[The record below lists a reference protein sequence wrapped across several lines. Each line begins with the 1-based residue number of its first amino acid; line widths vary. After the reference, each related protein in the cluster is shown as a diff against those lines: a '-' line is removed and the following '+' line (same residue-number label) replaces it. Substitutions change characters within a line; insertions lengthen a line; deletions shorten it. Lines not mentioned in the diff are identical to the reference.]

1 MSTVGV
7 FTVRKKIKLHIKDKR
22 ESFGGNIKRPYFL
35 FLEMGDKQFVFSNK
49 VKAKKWLVTF
59 ENDLNALTQELIL
72 YIPKLYNYNTILSL
86 SMDFPSQKNMR
97 GDLDNSMERYWD
109 LYNSEYVTSIR
120 KEINNIYYII
130 SSQIEFYKKLLGKN
144 SRNQSLLTQIKT
156 EIKHL
161 KHLKND
167 FDALFD
173 VDKKLLSLGKLE
185 KTKTINQ
192 SENYLRIA

>member
-1 MSTVGV
+1 M
-7 FTVRKKIKLHIKDKR
+7 RKKIKLHIKDKR

>member
-1 MSTVGV
+1 M
-7 FTVRKKIKLHIKDKR
+7 RKKIKLHIKDKR

-35 FLEMGDKQFVFSNK
+35 FLEMGEKQFVFSNK

-59 ENDLNALTQELIL
+59 ENNLNTLLQELIL
-72 YIPKLYNYNTILSL
+72 NVPKLYQYNTLLLL
-86 SMDFPSQKNMR
+86 SMDFPKQRNMR
-97 GDLDNSMERYWD
+97 EYLDYAMGRYWK
-109 LYNSEYVTSIR
+109 LYNSDNVSSIG

-130 SSQIEFYKKLLGKN
+130 EEQMEFYKKLLGKN
-144 SRNQSLLTQIKT
+144 SRNQALLTQIKT

-161 KHLKND
+161 KYLKND
-167 FDALFD
+167 IDVLFD
-173 VDKKLLSLGKLE
+173 VDKNLLSLGKLE